1 MSLVVLRQWL
11 TVGLLGL
18 AVAFLLYIIMVTV
31 FHGVADPT
39 TLTKALFQILAT
51 GSTGPV
57 AAVIAVMTALLA
69 DFKQTSGDN
78 SNSPQVPLPI
88 RSVLVALLAV
98 LGICLCQ
105 ILPYII
111 FDGDKFITV
120 IAQNV
125 FSDNQGTADA
135 KHTISTLQ
143 TCFGGFLGLLVGL
156 NKA

>member
-69 DFKQTSGDN
+69 DFKQTPAAN
-78 SNSPQVPLPI
+78 PPQVALSI

>member
-11 TVGLLGL
+11 TVGLLFL

-69 DFKQTSGDN
+69 DFKRTSAA
-78 SNSPQVPLPI
+78 NSPQVALPI

-111 FDGDKFITV
+111 FDGDIFITV

-125 FSDNQGTADA
+125 FSDNQG
-135 KHTISTLQ
+135 HHRL
-143 TCFGGFLGLLVGL
+143 
-156 NKA
+156 